1 MIRDKVILTD
11 CDGVLVD
18 WEAKFTSWMI
28 RNGYCVV
35 DETAYNVAER
45 FAKTQ
50 SAYSKDGYKLTKAVG
65 QQLIK
70 YFNES
75 AAIETLSPLRDAIK
89 YVRKL
94 HEEHGYVFH
103 VITSLST
110 DPDAARLRKRN
121 LDLLFGPTVF
131 EKIVCLDCGADK
143 DDALEPYRDTG
154 CFWVEDKIENA
165 ELGSALGL
173 SSILLDH
180 SYNVG
185 YNGSIAKF
193 GNWKNIYKYV
203 TGEI

>member
-1 MIRDKVILTD
+1 MKDKIILTD

-65 QQLIK
+65 KQLIK

-110 DPDAARLRKRN
+110 DPDGARLRKRN

-143 DDALEPYRDTG
+143 DDALEPYRDSG
-154 CFWVEDKIENA
+154 CFWIEDKPENA
-165 ELGSALGL
+165 DLGVELGLDSVLI
-173 SSILLDH
+173 SHPHNILYGGKARRLQ
-180 SYNVG
+180 
-185 YNGSIAKF
+185 
-193 GNWKNIYKYV
+193 NWKDIYKYV
-203 TGEI
+203 TGDL

>member
-1 MIRDKVILTD
+1 M
-11 CDGVLVD
+11 
-18 WEAKFTSWMI
+18 
-28 RNGYCVV
+28 
-35 DETAYNVAER
+35 
-45 FAKTQ
+45 
-50 SAYSKDGYKLTKAVG
+50 
-65 QQLIK
+65 
-70 YFNES
+70 
-75 AAIETLSPLRDAIK
+75 SPLRDAIK